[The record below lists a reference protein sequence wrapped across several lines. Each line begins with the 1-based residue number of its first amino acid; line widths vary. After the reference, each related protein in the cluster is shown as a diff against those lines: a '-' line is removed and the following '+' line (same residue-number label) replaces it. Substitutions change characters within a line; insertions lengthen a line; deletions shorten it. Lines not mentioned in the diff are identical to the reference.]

1 MTPIHKIISMEIY
14 TRYNSTW
21 NFRKTFAEH
30 YLGDS
35 VNQYYNIRLVDVQN
49 YYYRLAYARLLS
61 EKKYVDFKESA
72 PELFSA
78 LCDNSDITSAKIMIA
93 KLEKVLT
100 DV

>member
-1 MTPIHKIISMEIY
+1 SGVYVFLFAIIVSSCFFLLLYHCHDVLAI
-14 TRYNSTW
+14 
-21 NFRKTFAEH
+21 
-30 YLGDS
+30 LCS
-35 VNQYYNIRLVDVQN
+35 VSRVHYNIRLVDVQN

-78 LCDNSDITSAKIMIA
+78 LRDNSDITSAKIMIA

-100 DV
+100 DA

>member
-1 MTPIHKIISMEIY
+1 MEIY

-21 NFRKTFAEH
+21 NFRKTFAER
-30 YLGDS
+30 YLGDF

-78 LCDNSDITSAKIMIA
+78 LRDNSDITSAKIMIA

-100 DV
+100 DA